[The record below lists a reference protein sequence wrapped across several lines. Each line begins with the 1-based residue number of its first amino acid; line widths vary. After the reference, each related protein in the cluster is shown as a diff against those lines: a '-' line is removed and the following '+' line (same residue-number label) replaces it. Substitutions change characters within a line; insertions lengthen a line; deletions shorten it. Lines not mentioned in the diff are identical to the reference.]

1 MQSFR
6 PSADGISLHGGGY
19 RCQLHLNRFREIHM
33 VTLEEISQLLYGA
46 GKEAPGWQST
56 QDELIA
62 LAAKTFPGK
71 AFCVV
76 RQWILIDLTVN
87 PVEKEKLTGLG
98 LLPATLYAHEVVLD
112 SRSRFQAGM
121 WVRSNF
127 GISYTENCLF
137 ETKSTVY
144 LLLGSGLRKNAS
156 IGTAFS
162 MKAD

>member
-1 MQSFR
+1 
-6 PSADGISLHGGGY
+6 
-19 RCQLHLNRFREIHM
+19 M
-33 VTLEEISQLLYGA
+33 VTLEEISRLLYGA
-46 GKEAPGWQST
+46 GEEMPGWQGS

-76 RQWILIDLTVN
+76 RQWILINLTVT
-87 PVEKEKLTGLG
+87 PAEKEKLTGLG
-98 LLPATLYAHEVVLD
+98 LLPATLFAHEVVLD
-112 SRSRFQAGM
+112 SKGRFQPQM

-127 GISYTENCLF
+127 GKSFTEDCMF

-156 IGTAFS
+156 IGAAFS
-162 MKAD
+162 MKAG

>member
-1 MQSFR
+1 
-6 PSADGISLHGGGY
+6 
-19 RCQLHLNRFREIHM
+19 M

-46 GKEAPGWQST
+46 GKEMPGWQGT

-62 LAAKTFPGK
+62 LSAKAFPGK

-87 PVEKEKLTGLG
+87 SDENEKLSGLG
-98 LLPATLYAHEVVLD
+98 LLSATLFAHEVVLD
-112 SRSRFQAGM
+112 SKGRFQPNM

-127 GISYTENCLF
+127 GVSFSQGCMF

-144 LLLGSGLRKNAS
+144 LLWGSGLRKEAS
-156 IGTAFS
+156 VGAAFS
-162 MKAD
+162 MKAG

>member
-1 MQSFR
+1 
-6 PSADGISLHGGGY
+6 
-19 RCQLHLNRFREIHM
+19 M

-46 GKEAPGWQST
+46 GEEMPGWQGT
-56 QDELIA
+56 QDELIT

-76 RQWILIDLTVN
+76 RQWILIGLTVN
-87 PVEKEKLTGLG
+87 PEEKEKLTGIG

-112 SRSRFQAGM
+112 SRNRFQPGM

-127 GISYTENCLF
+127 GKSFTEGCMF

-144 LLLGSGLRKNAS
+144 LLWGSGQRKEATV
-156 IGTAFS
+156 GAAFS
-162 MKAD
+162 MSA

>member
-1 MQSFR
+1 
-6 PSADGISLHGGGY
+6 
-19 RCQLHLNRFREIHM
+19 M
-33 VTLEEISQLLYGA
+33 VTLEEISQLFYGA
-46 GKEAPGWQST
+46 GEEVAGWEGSQE
-56 QDELIA
+56 DLIS
-62 LAAKTFPGK
+62 LAAKSFPGK

-76 RQWILIDLTVN
+76 KQWILIDLTVS
-87 PVEKEKLTGLG
+87 PDEKEKLTNLG
-98 LLPATLYAHEVVLD
+98 LLPATLFAHEVVLD
-112 SRSRFQAGM
+112 SRYRFQAGM

-156 IGTAFS
+156 IGAAFS

>member
-1 MQSFR
+1 
-6 PSADGISLHGGGY
+6 
-19 RCQLHLNRFREIHM
+19 M
-33 VTLEEISQLLYGA
+33 VTLNEVSQLLYGT
-46 GKEAPGWQST
+46 GDESPGWQGSEE
-56 QDELIA
+56 ELIS

-76 RQWILIDLTVN
+76 KLWILIDLTVTLD
-87 PVEKEKLTGLG
+87 EKEKLANLG
-98 LLPATLYAHEVVLD
+98 LLPMTLFAHEVVLD
-112 SRSRFQAGM
+112 SKGRFQPKM

-127 GISYTENCLF
+127 GKTFTEVCMF

-156 IGTAFS
+156 VGAAFS